1 MKLYLIFIILII
13 FPAAAAVSQDQG
25 DSAAELPRGFHG
37 IELGMELEQVK
48 ELLQKDELFYYRGNP
63 DVSFLPLP
71 KQTLIECPGNTYIS
85 RAYFQFEQE
94 KLFIMILV
102 LNIKEVDYFSMFA
115 TLSKKY
121 GQPIY
126 LDPSA
131 AVWSSKEIRLSLEKP
146 LTIKYIHLPVFNQ
159 LRDQGKAK
167 EGTLEY
173 YRKDFLKEF

>member
-1 MKLYLIFIILII
+1 MKLHRILIILIL

-25 DSAAELPRGFHG
+25 DPAAELPRGFHG

-48 ELLQKDELFYYRGNP
+48 ELLLKDELFYYRGDP
-63 DVSFLPLP
+63 DVSFLPLS

-102 LNIKEVDYFSMFA
+102 LNIKEVDYFSMFT
-115 TLSKKY
+115 TLSEKY
-121 GQPIY
+121 GRSTY

-131 AVWSSKEIRLSLEKP
+131 AVWSSEEIRLSLEKP
-146 LTIKYIHLPVFNQ
+146 LTVKYIHLPVFNQ
-159 LRDQGKAK
+159 LRDQGKSK
-167 EGTLEY
+167 EGILEY
-173 YRKDFLKEF
+173 YRKEFLKEF